1 MSNAVESPGDR
12 SFGYSEGTATWATR
26 YIDPSGFECMLSL
39 QAESGLEALRK
50 AESALAHLK
59 DAQCIPLRKDSPES
73 AKKSFNKP
81 SGATVLI
88 KPEGM
93 RKTRHVHCMALRCRN
108 GRVMG
113 APGIPIAGKAAGA
126 MGSSHETEKG
136 RISQKAHSPGCR

>member
-88 KPEGM
+88 KPEGDEKNPTCPLHGVEM
-93 RKTRHVHCMALRCRN
+93 QKWSRN
-108 GRVMG
+108 GRTWYSHRWEG
-113 APGIPIAGKAAGA
+113 GWCNGKQ
-126 MGSSHETEKG
+126 S
-136 RISQKAHSPGCR
+136 